1 MDVGPMAN
9 DVDHLFETILALR
22 DAPPQRSRTARLFRD
37 GMTKMAKKLAEEA
50 AEVALEAVQGKRQAV
65 ISESA
70 DLLYNLCVL
79 WAALGVRPDE
89 VWRELARRE
98 QMMGIAEKLPKAGN
112 LLRRRRA
119 A

>member
-1 MDVGPMAN
+1 
-9 DVDHLFETILALR
+9 
-22 DAPPQRSRTARLFRD
+22 
-37 GMTKMAKKLAEEA
+37 MTKMAKKLAEEA
-50 AEVALEAVQGKRQAV
+50 TEVALEAVQGKRQAV

-98 QMMGIAEKLPKAGN
+98 QMMGIAEKLPKAGS
-112 LLRRRRA
+112 LLRRSRA